1 MTPDMALNIKKLQ
14 TPAHPPVTSV
24 KFSLKVRGLTTE
36 ESSRGDYA
44 TKSPDPKKSDKNDDL
59 KTQEDIPPIKKLD
72 LI

>member
-1 MTPDMALNIKKLQ
+1 MALNIKKLQ
-14 TPAHPPVTSV
+14 TLPHPSVTSV

-44 TKSPDPKKSDKNDDL
+44 TKSPDPKKSEENKNL
-59 KTQEDIPPIKKLD
+59 KTKEEVPPIKKLD

>member
-1 MTPDMALNIKKLQ
+1 MTPHMALNIKKLQ

-44 TKSPDPKKSDKNDDL
+44 SKSADRKKGDQKDEVQTKK
-59 KTQEDIPPIKKLD
+59 EIPPIKKLD